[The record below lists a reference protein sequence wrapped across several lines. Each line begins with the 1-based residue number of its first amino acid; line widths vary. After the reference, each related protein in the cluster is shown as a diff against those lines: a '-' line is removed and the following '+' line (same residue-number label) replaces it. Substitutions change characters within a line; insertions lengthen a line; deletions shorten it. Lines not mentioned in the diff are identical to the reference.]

1 MLECLEILHSDMPGE
16 ISNND
21 WIEILKSRE
30 NRLRVSDTQLNR
42 LNPRNTFSREEPEDL
57 FYNP

>member
-1 MLECLEILHSDMPGE
+1 MPGE

-30 NRLRVSDTQLNR
+30 NRLRVTDTQLNR
-42 LNPRNTFSREEPEDL
+42 LNPMNTHTREEPEEL